1 MIISLLGSRIVGI
14 QIILKRYGVDTR
26 NKLSFL
32 NKTSKRG
39 KSLSID
45 LRSDLKTL
53 ITHILKDID
62 YDSLSNTQKLKL
74 LDIALKHTLPKL
86 SIEKQITVKEP
97 PREFQINIIGDKGEV
112 LETHNNV
119 LDENFNFS
127 NMAGGNSSK

>member
-86 SIEKQITVKEP
+86 SIEKQITEEIP
-97 PREFQINIIGDKGEV
+97 QDIQITIVDSNGNEKV
-112 LETHNNV
+112 NRKS
-119 LDENFNFS
+119 LDNFKFKDL
-127 NMAGGNSSK
+127 AG

>member
-1 MIISLLGSRIVGI
+1 MGFNSETASEAG
-14 QIILKRYGVDTR
+14 
-26 NKLSFL
+26 
-32 NKTSKRG
+32 KTSKRG

-45 LRSDLKTL
+45 LRSDLEAL
-53 ITHILKDID
+53 ITHILQDID
-62 YDSLSNTQKLKL
+62 YNSLSIIKRLKL

-97 PREFQINIIGDKGEV
+97 PREFQINIIGDNGEV

-119 LDENFNFS
+119 LDENFVFS